1 MVIKWKEHENS
12 EEDELAMENEG
23 VMEALRNC
31 GLKKI
36 LPNTMSPSPTRIT
49 TISDQYMG

>member
-1 MVIKWKEHENS
+1 MCLQVERGKMVIEWKEWEHS

-31 GLKKI
+31 GLKKN
-36 LPNTMSPSPTRIT
+36 LSNTMC
-49 TISDQYMG
+49 